1 MKFLSI
7 GCIVLLSLALTG
19 CDKNDNFLV
28 KEVAFSVITTGFNA
42 SSNELDFMIDTA
54 TLYPIPRG
62 NSFKR
67 TDKYTFAD
75 GQDSVKLVI
84 IEKGKGV
91 PIYERQVKRGEYSV
105 TIQLI
110 YVNGKLITKPVA
122 PADNPAGFRL
132 VSYLFLTQISHYA
145 GDIDAVYYKKYETVK
160 NGQVVIE
167 KLEELARMT
176 FKPYEF
182 SGFLKAPSFPGG
194 RTEINGQVYFLN
206 PVVQFY
212 KAGTDIPYYEGTGV
226 SLNQYAS
233 LPLPF
238 STKPE
243 ILAISESGTPGGTY
257 INTYQQVKF

>member
-19 CDKNDNFLV
+19 CDKNNNFLV
-28 KEVAFSVITTGFNA
+28 KEVAFSVISTGFNA
-42 SSNELDFMIDTA
+42 SSNELDFFIDTA
-54 TLYPIPRG
+54 TLAPILPG

-84 IEKGKGV
+84 KEKGV
-91 PIYERQVKRGEYSV
+91 SIYERQVKKGEYSV
-105 TIQLI
+105 TIELI
-110 YVNGKLITKPVA
+110 YVNGKLVTKPVV

-132 VSYLFLTQISHYA
+132 VSYLFLPQISHYA
-145 GDIDAVYYKKYETVK
+145 GDIDVVYYKKYETVK
-160 NGQVVIE
+160 NGQFVIE

-182 SGFLKAPSFPGG
+182 SDFLKAPDFPGG
-194 RTEINGQVYFLN
+194 RTEINGLVYFLN
-206 PVVQFY
+206 PVVRFY
-212 KAGTDIPYYEGTGV
+212 KAGTDIPYYEGAGV

-243 ILAISESGTPGGTY
+243 LLAISEFGTPGGTY
-257 INTYQQVKF
+257 IDSYQQVKF